1 MDFATAPR
9 RARSESIIPMI
20 NVVFLLLIF
29 FLMTAQIV
37 PPAPIEVSPPLAAG
51 EELEADPGALYLAAN
66 GDMAFGAA
74 RGAEVF
80 AALGARGAEP
90 LVIWADARLEAGTL
104 AAVMPKLAALGIVD
118 VQLRTGAK

>member
-1 MDFATAPR
+1 MDFATPPR

-37 PPAPIEVSPPLAAG
+37 PPAPIDVSPPVAAG
-51 EELEADPGALYLAAN
+51 EELAADPGALYLAAN

-74 RGAEVF
+74 RGTEVF
-80 AALGARGAEP
+80 AALGARGTEP

-118 VQLRTGAK
+118 VQLRTGAR